1 MEKLVYIEKC
11 SQYNNQEMEQKI
23 YKSIDSVL
31 PAKENLRDK
40 KNPGKGKSF
49 NEK

>member
-11 SQYNNQEMEQKI
+11 SQYNNQEMEQKFI
-23 YKSIDSVL
+23 KVSIRFFQQ
-31 PAKENLRDK
+31 KKNLRD